1 MIDIPISLTGF
12 VDICFIVFDV
22 DRIIQVT
29 CTDGRIEPKRLII
42 ILDRSMKL
50 VTIEMWSTNVKKIT
64 EEIVGRCTTAK
75 NLKVCQFRRK
85 VHLKMID
92 SSDLDLN
99 PSSVEAHDLYEW
111 WKTEGT
117 LSNIDELDLLPDN

>member
-1 MIDIPISLTGF
+1 MIDIPISLTGY
-12 VDICFIVFDV
+12 VDICVIVFDV
-22 DRIIQVT
+22 DRIIQLT
-29 CTDGRIEPKRLII
+29 CTDGRVEPKRLITV
-42 ILDRSMKL
+42 LDRSIKL

-64 EEIVGRCTTAK
+64 EEIVGRCITAK

-85 VHLKMID
+85 VYPKMVD

-111 WKTEGT
+111 LKTDGT
-117 LSNIDELDLLPDN
+117 LSNIDELDLLPDD